1 MKQMSKSSAYL
12 WRRAM
17 APGRPI
23 HVTRGRPLH
32 FFLPLISVFLGLLI
46 GAFLMLG
53 FGYNP
58 IEGYKA
64 LWVGAFG
71 DVYYIGETVRQVIPY
86 ILTGLAVAFA
96 FRTGLFNIGAEGQVI
111 VGWLAAVWVG
121 ISFDAPMF
129 IHLPLAILAA
139 AMAGALWGFIPGILK
154 ARLGVHE
161 VIVTIMLNYT
171 ALHST
176 NAIVRHVLTDN
187 QDRTDKVAE
196 TASLSSEWIANL
208 TFHSRAHYGFIIA
221 ILAVIIMWFIIER
234 TTLGYEMKA

>member
-1 MKQMSKSSAYL
+1 
-12 WRRAM
+12 
-17 APGRPI
+17 
-23 HVTRGRPLH
+23 
-32 FFLPLISVFLGLLI
+32 
-46 GAFLMLG
+46 MLG

-129 IHLPLAILAA
+129 IHLPLAILVAA
-139 AMAGALWGFIPGILK
+139 AAGGILAFVPGLLK
-154 ARLGVHE
+154 AKLGVHE
-161 VIVTIMLNYT
+161 VIITIMFNYI
-171 ALHST
+171 ALFS
-176 NAIVRHVLTDN
+176 
-187 QDRTDKVAE
+187 
-196 TASLSSEWIANL
+196 AN
-208 TFHSRAHYGFIIA
+208 SIIRN
-221 ILAVIIMWFIIER
+221 V
-234 TTLGYEMKA
+234 

>member
-1 MKQMSKSSAYL
+1 
-12 WRRAM
+12 
-17 APGRPI
+17 
-23 HVTRGRPLH
+23 
-32 FFLPLISVFLGLLI
+32 
-46 GAFLMLG
+46 MLG

-121 ISFDAPMF
+121 ISFELPMY
-129 IHLPLAILAA
+129 IHLPFAILAA
-139 AMAGALWGFIPGILK
+139 ALAGAIWGFIPGILK
-154 ARLGVHE
+154 AKLGVHE

-171 ALHST
+171 GVHVSNTL
-176 NAIVRHVLTDN
+176 VRHVLLVTQHRTDN
-187 QDRTDKVAE
+187 
-196 TASLSSEWIANL
+196 
-208 TFHSRAHYGFIIA
+208 
-221 ILAVIIMWFIIER
+221 M
-234 TTLGYEMKA
+234 

>member
-58 IEGYKA
+58 ITGYAA
-64 LWVGAFG
+64 LWHGAFG
-71 DVYYIGETVRQVIPY
+71 DVYFFGETVRQVIPY

-96 FRTGLFNIGAEGQVI
+96 FRAGLFNIGAEGQVI
-111 VGWLAAVWVG
+111 VGWLAAVWIG
-121 ISFDAPMF
+121 SSFDLPTF
-129 IHLPLAILAA
+129 IHLPLAILVAA
-139 AMAGALWGFIPGILK
+139 AAGGVLAFVPGLLK
-154 ARLGVHE
+154 AKLGVHE
-161 VIVTIMLNYT
+161 VIITIMFNYI
-171 ALHST
+171 ALFSA
-176 NAIVRHVLTDN
+176 NSIIRNVLTEGA
-187 QDRTDKVAE
+187 DKTE
-196 TASLSSEWIANL
+196 
-208 TFHSRAHYGFIIA
+208 
-221 ILAVIIMWFIIER
+221 
-234 TTLGYEMKA
+234 